1 MRIVIQRVTKGSVEV
16 DGKEVGSTGPGLVCY
31 VGINRDDT
39 AEDMEH
45 MFANPC
51 CFSESLD

>member
-1 MRIVIQRVTKGSVEV
+1 MRIVIQRVTKSSVEV
-16 DGKEVGSTGPGLVCY
+16 DGKEVGSTMGPGLVCY

-45 MFANPC
+45 MF
-51 CFSESLD
+51 E